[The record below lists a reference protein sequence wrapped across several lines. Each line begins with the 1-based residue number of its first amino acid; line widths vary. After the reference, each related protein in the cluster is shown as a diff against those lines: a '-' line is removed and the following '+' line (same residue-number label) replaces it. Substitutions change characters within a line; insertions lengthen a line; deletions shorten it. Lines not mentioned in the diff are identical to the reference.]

1 MLKVL
6 LQNKG
11 RVFLG
16 IVLIMLFG
24 FVRFFERSL
33 FYDPFVHYFENDF
46 LNLPLPSFDYINLFV
61 ALAFRYGVNMVISL
75 ALLYVIFKEKEMISF
90 CFALYI
96 FFFIILFASFFSV
109 IYFYGDQNNLI
120 LFYIRRFLIQPLF
133 VLLFIPAFYYQKKSA
148 SNGAF

>member
-61 ALAFRYGVNMVISL
+61 GLAFRYGVNMVISL
-75 ALLYVIFKEKEMISF
+75 VLLYVIFKEKEMILF
-90 CFALYI
+90 CTTLYL
-96 FFFIILFASFFSV
+96 FFFVILIVSFFGV
-109 IYFYGDQNNLI
+109 IYFYEAQNNFI

-148 SNGAF
+148 SNGLF